1 LQPKDHAARAGATR
15 KVPRSLELEPTSRRQ
30 ASNRGCV
37 GKVRPDPAQDISVSK
52 GRDGQQHHVGVGDHF
67 RRI

>member
-1 LQPKDHAARAGATR
+1 
-15 KVPRSLELEPTSRRQ
+15 VPRSLELEPTSRRQ

-52 GRDGQQHHVGVGDHF
+52 GRHGQQHHVGVGDHL